1 VIGGLALVAAGLVPG
16 SAGGTETTRPQSL
29 QAGLGSQQ
37 KAADRAV
44 GTGIIRW
51 DNTYAEASGYER
63 FAYVLVARHF
73 ARQAAHLPGTSLVY
87 MNGTTIYSRWSTGV
101 SYEEA
106 LASGWLLKHADGSY
120 FTNKRFRGYVADVGD
135 RAYQERFIA
144 NVSAF
149 LRQTRNDGVFI
160 DDVLASPLWL
170 NGRYPAKY
178 PNNGAW
184 LSAMLSFV
192 TNVGAALRER
202 GYYVL
207 VNAGAYDRYDP
218 ERNTGAT
225 YARFYKQLAPHVS
238 GIMNEYWVQ
247 SPDNVATMRSAGVN
261 WDDYWAGWQQLVSV
275 TQNAGAEFFGLTYG
289 AGGDRRAIRYGRA
302 SFLLDWN
309 GRGGAF
315 VWSPTDTADP
325 YNQVFVRRLGR
336 PVSRKVERKPGVWQR
351 TYERGVVL
359 VNTTDSN
366 VVVRLGRNQLTIPA
380 TDGLFART
388 PKR

>member
-1 VIGGLALVAAGLVPG
+1 MDATRSARSLPALLRLARFLAPYRLRIALAMLALVVAASSVLALGQGLKHVVDSGFTSG
-16 SAGGTETTRPQSL
+16 SLRLLNS
-29 QAGLGSQQ
+29 
-37 KAADRAV
+37 
-44 GTGIIRW
+44 
-51 DNTYAEASGYER
+51 
-63 FAYVLVARHF
+63 
-73 ARQAAHLPGTSLVY
+73 
-87 MNGTTIYSRWSTGV
+87 
-101 SYEEA
+101 A
-106 LASGWLLKHADGSY
+106 LAG
-120 FTNKRFRGYVADVGD
+120 
-135 RAYQERFIA
+135 
-144 NVSAF
+144 
-149 LRQTRNDGVFI
+149 
-160 DDVLASPLWL
+160 VLAI
-170 NGRYPAKY
+170 A
-178 PNNGAW
+178 AV
-184 LSAMLSFV
+184 LS
-192 TNVGAALRER
+192 T
-202 GYYVL
+202 
-207 VNAGAYDRYDP
+207 
-218 ERNTGAT
+218 AT

-247 SPDNVATMRSAGVN
+247 SPDNVATMRSAGMN

-275 TQNAGAEFFGLTYG
+275 TQNAGADFFGLTYG

-325 YNQVFVRRLGR
+325 YNQIFVRKLGR
-336 PVSRKVERKPGVWQR
+336 PVSRKVERRSGVWQR